1 MATNFSQDFARFL
14 RDSQKAQMDLMGVK
28 RGAVFQSTQPYQFDL
43 ESAGLVLLCD
53 YEWEYDDGQADVS
66 ITAVRLMGYD
76 GSEYPLKPG
85 AIRSTT
91 WNEICELI
99 ADEINDAND
108 AAAQSLRDGE

>member
-1 MATNFSQDFARFL
+1 MATNYSADFARFL

-28 RGAVFQSTQPYQFDL
+28 RGAAFQSSQPYQYDL

-53 YEWEYDDGQADVS
+53 YEWDYDDGQADVS

-91 WNEICELI
+91 WNAICELI

-108 AAAQSLRDGE
+108 AAAESLRDGE

>member
-1 MATNFSQDFARFL
+1 MATNYSADFARFL

-28 RGAVFQSTQPYQFDL
+28 RGAAFQSSQPFQYDL
-43 ESAGLVLLCD
+43 EAAGLVLLVD
-53 YEWEYDDGQADVS
+53 YDYDYDDGQADVT
-66 ITAVRLMGYD
+66 ITKVVLMGYD

-91 WNEICELI
+91 WAEIESLI

-108 AAAQSLRDGE
+108 ASAQSLRDGE